1 MFSAFFGHYLLNK
14 GVVSSTELSK
24 VLDAQKEIRLKL
36 GVLAINSNY
45 MTVEQVEEVHELQ
58 ASMDR
63 RFGEIATMKGYIT
76 DEQVGDLLTQQK
88 SEHLILA
95 QALIDDG
102 IMDMA
107 KFQEEIELYKLAHGL
122 NDEQFEAIKK
132 GDVDVV
138 MTAFLAFEKTG
149 MSDFYIDFVTL
160 FVKNIIRFVDTNVYI
175 DRVEKVDSIMYNH
188 FFKQS
193 IKGKQD
199 IFTGY
204 SADTPALLDIASKH
218 AEEEFEELGEY
229 PLDSANEFINLTNG
243 LFVVNMSNDGV
254 EMELTVQEHIT
265 NASIS
270 TEKPMYRIPIHIPSG
285 TIYLHVGEA

>member
-14 GVVSSTELSK
+14 GVVSSEELNK
-24 VLDAQKEIRLKL
+24 VLNAQKQIRLKL
-36 GVLAINSNY
+36 GVLAVNSEY
-45 MTVEQVEEVHELQ
+45 MTVAQVEEVHELQ
-58 ASMDR
+58 ATLDR

-102 IMDMA
+102 IMDMTTF
-107 KFQEEIELYKLAHGL
+107 KEEVELYKLAHGL

-149 MSDFYIDFVTL
+149 MSKFYIDFVTL

-188 FFKQS
+188 FFKQH
-193 IKGKQD
+193 IKGQHD
-199 IFTGY
+199 MFTGY
-204 SADTPALLDIASKH
+204 SAETAALLEIASKH
-218 AEEEFEELGEY
+218 AEEEFSELGEY
-229 PLDSANEFINLTNG
+229 PLDSANEFLNLTNG
-243 LFVVNMSNDGV
+243 LFVVNMSNEGS
-254 EMELTVQEHIT
+254 EMELTVQEHIA
-265 NASIS
+265 NASIA
-270 TEKPMYRIPIHIPSG
+270 TKEPMYRIPIHITSG

>member
-14 GVVSSTELSK
+14 GVVSSVELSK
-24 VLDAQKEIRLKL
+24 VLSAQKKVRLKL

-45 MTVEQVEEVHELQ
+45 MTAEQVEEVHELQ

-76 DEQVGDLLTQQK
+76 DAQVGDLLTQQK
-88 SEHLILA
+88 SEHLLLA

-102 IMDMA
+102 IMDM
-107 KFQEEIELYKLAHGL
+107 KSFHNEIELYKLAHDL

-132 GDVDVV
+132 GDVDIV

-149 MSDFYIDFVTL
+149 MSKFYIDFVTL

-188 FFKQS
+188 FFKQN
-193 IKGKQD
+193 IKGKND

-204 SADTPALLDIASKH
+204 SADTKALLDIASKH
-218 AEEEFEELGEY
+218 AEEEFSELGDY
-229 PLDSANEFINLTNG
+229 PLDSANEFLNLTNG
-243 LFVVNMSNDGV
+243 LFIVNMSNDGT
-254 EMELTVQEHIT
+254 EMALTIQEYLE

-270 TEKPMYRIPIHIPSG
+270 IKKSMYRIPIHITSG
-285 TIYLHVGEA
+285 TIYLHVGED

>member
-1 MFSAFFGHYLLNK
+1 MFSAFFGNYLLNK
-14 GVVSSTELSK
+14 GVVSSGQLSK
-24 VLDAQKEIRLKL
+24 VLNAQKKIRLKL

-45 MTVEQVEEVHELQ
+45 MTVSQVEEVHELQ
-58 ASMDR
+58 ASLDR

-76 DEQVGDLLTQQK
+76 DEQVSDLLTQQK

-102 IMDMA
+102 IMDMT

-149 MSDFYIDFVTL
+149 MSNFYIDFVTL
-160 FVKNIIRFVDTNVYI
+160 FVKNIIRFVDTNVYV

-188 FFKQS
+188 FFKQN
-193 IKGKQD
+193 IKGKTD

-204 SADTPALLDIASKH
+204 SADESALLDIASKH
-218 AEEEFEELGEY
+218 AEEEFSELEEY

-254 EMELTVQEHIT
+254 EMDLTIQEYIS
-265 NASIS
+265 NVSIS
-270 TEKPMYRIPIHIPSG
+270 FQKPMYRIPIHITSG